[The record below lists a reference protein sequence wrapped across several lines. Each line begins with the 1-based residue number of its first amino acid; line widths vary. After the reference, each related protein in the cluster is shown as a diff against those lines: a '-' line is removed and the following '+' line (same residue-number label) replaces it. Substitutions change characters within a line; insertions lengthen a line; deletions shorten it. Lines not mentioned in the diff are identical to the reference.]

1 MSKVLY
7 EKRDRIAWVTINR
20 PEARNAVD
28 PDVHRLMIETWTD
41 FADDDS
47 VDVAVLTGAGEAFCA
62 GADLKTYIPPIIE
75 SSSPHEIREIVE
87 LGLNGF
93 TRGMHRIEK
102 PIVAAVNGWAL
113 AGGLETALACDIR
126 IASERAMFGS
136 FEARRG
142 YHHGDGGIVRLV
154 NACGVGVASHML
166 LTAEPVDARQALEW
180 GMVTKVVAH
189 DELLAEAETVARQ
202 ILRNSQRAVRSAKR
216 TILDVI
222 GQPLDF
228 QLRTE
233 AWNAYTCADPEE
245 TMALLERFYE
255 KTDAG
260 RAGEHETGAVTPMAP
275 KRALVTGA
283 ARGIGAAIAER
294 LGADGLEVVTADRD
308 QGCDLRFDVAADE
321 LPELGEVDV
330 CVSNAAVTDTIAPA
344 HEISPEQ
351 WERDISVNL
360 TGAFRVIQACLP
372 GMRERRYG
380 RIVVISSSA
389 ASVGLPGQV
398 AYAASKAGLL
408 GMMKTI
414 ASENLRRGI
423 TANAVLP
430 GLIASERVA
439 AMPRELYERLESTF
453 MPSGRIG
460 EMDEVASLVAYLAS
474 EDSGYVTGQEI
485 GVDGGAWLNTF
496 SLTRRQ
502 RD

>member
-1 MSKVLY
+1 MLY

-260 RAGEHETGAVTPMAP
+260 RAGEHETG
-275 KRALVTGA
+275 L
-283 ARGIGAAIAER
+283 
-294 LGADGLEVVTADRD
+294 
-308 QGCDLRFDVAADE
+308 
-321 LPELGEVDV
+321 
-330 CVSNAAVTDTIAPA
+330 
-344 HEISPEQ
+344 
-351 WERDISVNL
+351 
-360 TGAFRVIQACLP
+360 
-372 GMRERRYG
+372 
-380 RIVVISSSA
+380 
-389 ASVGLPGQV
+389 
-398 AYAASKAGLL
+398 
-408 GMMKTI
+408 
-414 ASENLRRGI
+414 
-423 TANAVLP
+423 
-430 GLIASERVA
+430 
-439 AMPRELYERLESTF
+439 
-453 MPSGRIG
+453 
-460 EMDEVASLVAYLAS
+460 
-474 EDSGYVTGQEI
+474 
-485 GVDGGAWLNTF
+485 
-496 SLTRRQ
+496 
-502 RD
+502 

>member
-1 MSKVLY
+1 MLY

-93 TRGMHRIEK
+93 TRGMHRIGK

-260 RAGEHETGAVTPMAP
+260 RAGEHETG
-275 KRALVTGA
+275 L
-283 ARGIGAAIAER
+283 
-294 LGADGLEVVTADRD
+294 
-308 QGCDLRFDVAADE
+308 
-321 LPELGEVDV
+321 
-330 CVSNAAVTDTIAPA
+330 
-344 HEISPEQ
+344 
-351 WERDISVNL
+351 
-360 TGAFRVIQACLP
+360 
-372 GMRERRYG
+372 
-380 RIVVISSSA
+380 
-389 ASVGLPGQV
+389 
-398 AYAASKAGLL
+398 
-408 GMMKTI
+408 
-414 ASENLRRGI
+414 
-423 TANAVLP
+423 
-430 GLIASERVA
+430 
-439 AMPRELYERLESTF
+439 
-453 MPSGRIG
+453 
-460 EMDEVASLVAYLAS
+460 
-474 EDSGYVTGQEI
+474 
-485 GVDGGAWLNTF
+485 
-496 SLTRRQ
+496 
-502 RD
+502 